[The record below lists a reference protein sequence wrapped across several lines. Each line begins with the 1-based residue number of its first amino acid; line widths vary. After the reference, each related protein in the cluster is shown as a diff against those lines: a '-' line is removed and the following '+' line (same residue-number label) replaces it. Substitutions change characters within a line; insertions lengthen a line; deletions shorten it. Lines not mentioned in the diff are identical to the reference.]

1 MPAHSLLLRTCVGA
15 FALANAAPSVA
26 NSFAITPNTSS
37 GVMSTYK
44 WSVSVDGDFEN
55 NNPTLVVLTGQ
66 DYAFHVT
73 DVTFHPF
80 WIDEASGIGSQA
92 HSYPKSGGLSD
103 NGVTS
108 NTTIKMNL
116 PADAPDTLYYACG
129 NHISM
134 NGVISVVHDLVFRA
148 SFD

>member
-1 MPAHSLLLRTCVGA
+1 MAW
-15 FALANAAPSVA
+15 PSVVLGVA
-26 NSFAITPNTSS
+26 AVLLVTSSSPAAGNTFAITPNTSS
-37 GVMSTYK
+37 GMSSTYK
-44 WSVSVDGDFEN
+44 WSVSVDGDFPN

-66 DYAFHVT
+66 DYAFHLTNVA
-73 DVTFHPF
+73 FHPF
-80 WIDEASGIGSQA
+80 WIDQVSGIGSQA
-92 HSYPKSGGLSD
+92 HSYPKNGGLSD

-108 NTTIKMNL
+108 DTTIKMNL

-134 NGVISVVHDLVFRA
+134 NGMITVVHDLVFRA